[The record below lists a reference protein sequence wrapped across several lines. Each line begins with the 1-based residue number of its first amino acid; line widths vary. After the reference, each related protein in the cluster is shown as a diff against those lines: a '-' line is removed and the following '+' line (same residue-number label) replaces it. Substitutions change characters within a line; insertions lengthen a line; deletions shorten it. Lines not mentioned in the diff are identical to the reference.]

1 MEVTHLALL
10 IAGPTASGKSAV
22 ALALARRLGGVVIN
36 ADSMQV
42 YSDLRILSARPSP
55 GDEAGAPHW
64 LYGHVDGAVNYS
76 VGHWLADVGRKL
88 HEAAA
93 QDQTPILVGGTG
105 LYFKALTQGLSP
117 MPMVPEA
124 VRDGVRRAAQG
135 ASAPELH
142 EQLRALDPLM
152 AAKLRPSDPQRILRA
167 LEVFAATGRSL
178 ASFQNQRST
187 PLLRAGGWRGVFLAP
202 DRTALRATINGR
214 FDVMMQEGALDE
226 VRGLQMRG
234 LDPALPVMRA
244 HGVPHLMAYLAGA
257 LALDEAMTRSKDDT
271 RAYARRQHT
280 FARNQLPGFA
290 MMTPQVALDA
300 ARCAS
305 SPADFAGPSA

>member
-1 MEVTHLALL
+1 MALL

-42 YSDLRILSARPSP
+42 YSDLRILSARPSL
-55 GDEAGAPHW
+55 GDEASAPHW

-76 VGHWLADVGRKL
+76 VGHWLADVGARLK
-88 HEAAA
+88 EAAA
-93 QDQTPILVGGTG
+93 QSQIPILVGGTG

-117 MPMVPEA
+117 MPIVPQA
-124 VRDGVRRAAQG
+124 VRESVRRAAQG

-142 EQLRALDPLM
+142 EQLSAVDPLM

-178 ASFQNQRST
+178 ATFQNQRSQ
-187 PLLRAGGWRGVFLAP
+187 PLLGAGAWRGVFLAP
-202 DRTALRATINGR
+202 DRTALRGVINGR
-214 FDVMMQEGALDE
+214 FDAMIEEGALDE
-226 VRGLQMRG
+226 VSGLRARG

-244 HGVPHLMAYLAGA
+244 HGVPHLMAYFDGA
-257 LALDEAMTRSKDDT
+257 LALDEAMTRAKDDT

-280 FARNQLPGFA
+280 FARNQLPQFA
-290 MMTPQVALDA
+290 MMTPEVALKA
-300 ARCAS
+300 AQCVS
-305 SPADFAGPSA
+305 SPAELADYSA

>member
-1 MEVTHLALL
+1 MALL

-42 YSDLRILSARPSP
+42 YSDLRILSARPSLD
-55 GDEAGAPHW
+55 DEASAPHL

-76 VGHWLADVGRKL
+76 VGHWLADVGATL
-88 HEAAA
+88 NEAAA
-93 QDQTPILVGGTG
+93 QDKIPILVGGTG

-124 VRDGVRRAAQG
+124 VREGVRRAAQG
-135 ASAPELH
+135 ANAPELH
-142 EQLRALDPLM
+142 EQLRAIDPLM

-178 ASFQNQRST
+178 ASFQNQRAA
-187 PLLRAGGWRGVFLAP
+187 PLLRAGAWRGVFLGP

-214 FDVMMQEGALDE
+214 FDAMMQEGALDE
-226 VRGLQMRG
+226 VRLLQARG
-234 LDPALPVMRA
+234 LDGALPVMRA
-244 HGVPHLMAYLAGA
+244 HGVPHLMACLAGA
-257 LALDEAMTRSKDDT
+257 LTLDEAMTRAKDDT

-280 FARNQLPGFA
+280 FARNQLPSFTT
-290 MMTPQVALDA
+290 MTPQAALDA
-300 ARCAS
+300 AQSAA
-305 SPADFAGPSA
+305 SPADFAGNSA